1 MVAENMEAVQTS
13 EVPVEVLL
21 VEDNPADVRLTLEA
35 FKEITIPSR
44 LRAVE
49 DGVEALAYL
58 RRQGKYSDVIRPDLV
73 LLDLNLPRMDGAE
86 FLAIIKRDP
95 YLKQIPVVVFTTS
108 SSAGDI
114 SKAYTL
120 HANCYITKP
129 VDLNRFLDIV
139 RAIEAFWFTVVDL
152 PTAPDRSF
160 APLIVRADDAA

>member
-1 MVAENMEAVQTS
+1 MAIENIVMENTGAGSASETPVQ
-13 EVPVEVLL
+13 VLL
-21 VEDNPADVRLTLEA
+21 VEDNEADVRLTVEA
-35 FKEITIPSR
+35 FKETTVMSR

-58 RRQGKYSDVIRPDLV
+58 RRQGKYSDAARPDLV

-86 FLAIIKRDP
+86 LLAIIKRDP

-108 SSAGDI
+108 SSARDI
-114 SKAYTL
+114 AKSYAL

-139 RAIEAFWFTVVDL
+139 KSIEAFWFTVVAL
-152 PTAPDRSF
+152 PTLPDRFFS
-160 APLIVRADDAA
+160 ASS

>member
-1 MVAENMEAVQTS
+1 MVTESTEAVQAA
-13 EVPVEVLL
+13 EAPVEVLL
-21 VEDNPADVRLTLEA
+21 VEDNPADVRLTVEA
-35 FKEITIPSR
+35 FKEASVVSC

-58 RRQGKYSDVIRPDLV
+58 RRQGKYSDATRPDLV

-108 SSAGDI
+108 SSARDI
-114 SKAYTL
+114 SKSYAL

-129 VDLNRFLDIV
+129 VDLNRLVDIV
-139 RAIEAFWFTVVDL
+139 RSIEAFWFTVVDL
-152 PTAPDRSF
+152 PTTPDRSLF
-160 APLIVRADDAA
+160 PSS